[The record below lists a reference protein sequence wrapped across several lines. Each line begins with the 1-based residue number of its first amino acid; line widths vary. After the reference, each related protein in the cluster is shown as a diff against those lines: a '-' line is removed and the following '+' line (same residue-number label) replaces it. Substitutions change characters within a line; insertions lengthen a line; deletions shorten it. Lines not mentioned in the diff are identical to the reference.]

1 MKTLQVLLK
10 PASSACDIKCT
21 YCFYRD
27 EAAHRKTENAGY
39 MKREVALA
47 VIEKALEF
55 ADTCTFAFQGGEPT
69 LAGLDFYREF
79 VELVNT
85 RKGREQQIYY
95 SIQTNACRLDES
107 WVGFLR
113 ENHFLVGVSLDGVR
127 NTHDANRKDSGGEGT
142 FHSVFENVRKL
153 QRMQVPFHVL
163 CVLNRQTAER
173 AEAIYRFFCRKGFW
187 YQQYIPCLDSIGDV
201 RGEQEYSLGP
211 KLYAQAM
218 KKLFDL
224 WFEDQRMGKPIYIRQ
239 FSNYLDILRGEQPE
253 ACAMYGRCSLQ
264 NVIEADGS
272 VYPCDFYA
280 LDEYYMGNILETDFA
295 RLRKEAQ
302 EERPGSFFE
311 SADRRDERCGRC
323 RWYPLC
329 RGGCRRDCVD
339 EGERRRNYYCE
350 AYQEFFEYAVERLE
364 WLVSR
369 MGKR

>member
-1 MKTLQVLLK
+1 M
-10 PASSACDIKCT
+10 
-21 YCFYRD
+21 
-27 EAAHRKTENAGY
+27 
-39 MKREVALA
+39 
-47 VIEKALEF
+47 
-55 ADTCTFAFQGGEPT
+55 
-69 LAGLDFYREF
+69 
-79 VELVNT
+79 
-85 RKGREQQIYY
+85 
-95 SIQTNACRLDES
+95 
-107 WVGFLR
+107 
-113 ENHFLVGVSLDGVR
+113 
-127 NTHDANRKDSGGEGT
+127 
-142 FHSVFENVRKL
+142 
-153 QRMQVPFHVL
+153 
-163 CVLNRQTAER
+163 
-173 AEAIYRFFCRKGFW
+173 
-187 YQQYIPCLDSIGDV
+187 
-201 RGEQEYSLGP
+201 GP

-295 RLRKEAQ
+295 RLREEAQ

-350 AYQEFFEYAVERLE
+350 AYQEFFEYVVERLE

-369 MGKR
+369 MGKEIIRRRRCVS